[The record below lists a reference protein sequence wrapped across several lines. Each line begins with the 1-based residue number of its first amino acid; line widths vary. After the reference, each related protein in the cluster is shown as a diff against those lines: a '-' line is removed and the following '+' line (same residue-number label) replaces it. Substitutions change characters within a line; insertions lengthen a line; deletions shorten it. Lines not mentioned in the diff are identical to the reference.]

1 MKLKYIKTAVLASIC
16 VVFAAGSVY
25 NYMRPVKEVPDIIKF
40 FDTKTESSV
49 SGDTGTSAALTVNI
63 NTADAEELQR
73 LPGIGPVKAQA
84 IIDYRN
90 AYGGFVSKE
99 EITEVRGIG
108 EATYDKIKDY
118 ITTE

>member
-16 VVFAAGSVY
+16 VVFAAGNVY
-25 NYMRPVKEVPDIIKF
+25 NYMRPVKEVPDIISF
-40 FDTKTESSV
+40 FDTKTDEAGSEDASPQGLMV
-49 SGDTGTSAALTVNI
+49 DI

-73 LPGIGPVKAQA
+73 IPGIGPVKAQA

-108 EATYDKIKDY
+108 PVTYEKIKDY
-118 ITTE
+118 IKAE

>member
-1 MKLKYIKTAVLASIC
+1 MKLKYIKTVLLAGIC
-16 VVFAAGSVY
+16 IVFAAGSVY

-40 FDTKTESSV
+40 FDTKTESSAPEDKGA
-49 SGDTGTSAALTVNI
+49 SEALSVDI
-63 NTADAEELQR
+63 NSADAEELQR

-90 AYGGFVSKE
+90 AYGGFVSVE
-99 EITEVRGIG
+99 EIMEVRGIG
-108 EATYDKIKDY
+108 EATYEKIKDY

>member
-40 FDTKTESSV
+40 FDTKTESSAPEDKGA
-49 SGDTGTSAALTVNI
+49 SEALSVNI
-63 NTADAEELQR
+63 NSADAEELQR

-84 IIDYRN
+84 IIDYREQQTFASIDEIKN
-90 AYGGFVSKE
+90 VS
-99 EITEVRGIG
+99 GIG
-108 EATYDKIKDY
+108 DAKFDKIKAY
-118 ITTE
+118 ITV